1 MDYAKIYEDFY
12 SKYYTKT
19 EGLIKS
25 YFIKCKSEKRPFG
38 HAIYK
43 IRIHL
48 ADTILKKQVILDYN
62 ALKSAHQIFVYRFSA
77 YESDEIQ
84 SIFANE
90 IKIAFN
96 KISSADLPKDY
107 NYIKF
112 IKDVASLT
120 IINEI
125 LRLLQNNSPLFDRFY
140 NLNDYQKFE
149 IKEYGDILER
159 TAIYIEIDS
168 RIYPQYYLLDTES
181 LDQQK
186 DDEVSV
192 NIAPSLFLNA
202 EISKCFSD
210 YQKKYILSF
219 YTDYSYLKKRMESE
233 KLIFNRTDNDFI
245 KIIFEDL
252 NLITAKSY
260 DEYLSKEKLSSL
272 KRSYSEHREN
282 NFNIAFEGV
291 LKK

>member
-1 MDYAKIYEDFY
+1 MDYAKIYEAFY

-19 EGLIKS
+19 EELIKL
-25 YFIKCKSEKRPFG
+25 YFIKCKSENRAFG
-38 HAIYK
+38 YAINNVRVYLTDTVK
-43 IRIHL
+43 EKHIIFNNKTLGNLHL
-48 ADTILKKQVILDYN
+48 
-62 ALKSAHQIFVYRFSA
+62 IFATRFRD

-90 IKIAFN
+90 IKTDFD

-125 LRLLQNNSPLFDRFY
+125 LRLLQNNSPLFERFY
-140 NLNDYQKFE
+140 KLNDYQKFE

-159 TAIYIEIDS
+159 TAIFIELDS
-168 RIYPQYYLLDTES
+168 RISPQYYLLDTER
-181 LDQQK
+181 LDRQK

-202 EISKCFSD
+202 EVSICFLD
-210 YQKKYILSF
+210 YQKKYILDF
-219 YTDYSYLKKRMESE
+219 YVDYSYLKKRMEFE
-233 KLIFNRTDNDFI
+233 ELIFNRTDNDFM

-252 NLITAKSY
+252 KLISLKTY
-260 DEYLSKEKLSSL
+260 DEYLQKEKLRSL
-272 KRSYSEHREN
+272 AKCSTSQREN
-282 NFNIAFEGV
+282 NFNIAFEA
-291 LKK
+291 LIKK